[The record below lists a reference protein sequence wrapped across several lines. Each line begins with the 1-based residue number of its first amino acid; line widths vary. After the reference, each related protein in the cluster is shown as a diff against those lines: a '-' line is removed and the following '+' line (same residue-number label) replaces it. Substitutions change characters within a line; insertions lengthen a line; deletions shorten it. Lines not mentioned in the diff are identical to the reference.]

1 MKNPR
6 LSRELQLRRYAA
18 NLEIWTIN
26 FLNQI
31 ERVKYELLDTRQLKF
46 MTEEDLAAITIT
58 SEYMDRCSH
67 DLFRLLLED
76 ENVPNFKT
84 EAAELIQK
92 FNDSMHKVQSHIP
105 HLHPLHMH
113 LDQCFAQ
120 AATIRSFILLN
131 TADDE

>member
-1 MKNPR
+1 MKNPS
-6 LSRELQLRRYAA
+6 LSRDLKLRRYAA

-31 ERVKYELLDTRQLKF
+31 EKVKYELRDTGHIKF
-46 MTEEDLAAITIT
+46 MTEEDLAALTIT

-76 ENVPNFKT
+76 ENLPNFKS

-92 FNDSMHKVQSHIP
+92 FNDSMHKVQSYIP

-113 LDQCFAQ
+113 LDQCFAT

-131 TADDE
+131 TDNDE